1 MRAKKIAE
9 ELELKRN
16 QKMVIEKGMKN
27 LLEQIVEKIITE
39 NCQRNEVESSIV
51 TTRHK
56 LVLSSKHEG

>member
-1 MRAKKIAE
+1 MRAKKIAD

-39 NCQRNEVESSIV
+39 NCLRNEVESSIV